1 MSATMTRDIYT
12 YHNNPL
18 HQAGRHFVMAEHC
31 ERMKMACAG
40 NPELF
45 YKYAECEYYH
55 KALAHRYKGIAAAG
69 GM

>member
-1 MSATMTRDIYT
+1 MSATMTRDIYA
-12 YHNNPL
+12 YHNPL

-55 KALAHRYKGIAAAG
+55 KALAHRYKGIAAAE